1 MSLEHYSKEGDWKV
15 FYHNQVYKSLDMKR
29 IKYEI
34 RLGKPNR
41 PIDEPNGPMSTSPKK
56 VEPILRVGP

>member
-15 FYHNQVYKSLDMKR
+15 FYHNQVYKSLDMKM

-41 PIDEPNGPMSTSPKK
+41 PIDEPNGPMFTSPKK
-56 VEPILRVGP
+56 VEPILRVGS